1 MEATRVMRCIWPLLF
16 GVACATEDY
25 DPEQDLG
32 DLEGIEEV
40 GEGLTDLSSQCA
52 FTAGTGL
59 MALTLD
65 NSEIALINKA
75 SDGKIVVNG
84 FACGTS
90 PTFATSTTIKKL
102 TVTGTTG
109 NQTVILDY
117 LGGAF
122 SPGIAAGVGIEIDM
136 GAGTG
141 DAVKIRGS
149 KLADTYTFGATGIT
163 VNTDTI
169 NDITV
174 ANSEVFV
181 VTLSDGNDIFSGA
194 GSAVTGGAF
203 TAAITVYGG
212 AGNDSLRG
220 GDGDDTYHGGD
231 GDDTFP
237 CGAADD
243 GSDTINGGA
252 HTVADTVDYSLRTAA
267 VTVTLDG
274 TGNDGDGATT
284 ENDDVEVDVENV
296 KGGTA
301 GDTLTGS
308 SSANVLSGGAGADTL
323 TGGDGN
329 DILNGDADNDTF
341 NEGTASNGG
350 DTFNGGTGTD
360 TVTYTGRTTFV
371 TVVIDAAA
379 LDGEASELDK
389 VMVDVENV
397 TGGAGNDIITGS
409 TAANVL
415 EGGDGNDTLNGG
427 DGADTLRGGAG
438 DDGLNGGNGDDT
450 FDEGAADS
458 DADTML
464 GGAGIDLVSY
474 AGRTNAI
481 TIVMD
486 ATSSST
492 GTTGGE
498 TGEGDRVGTDVEN
511 LIGGDGTDTITGNA
525 LDNTLE
531 GGDDV
536 DTISGLGGDDTLDG
550 NAGDDILDCGA
561 GEGDI
566 MLDSTVDST
575 DTPVDCE
582 L

>member
-1 MEATRVMRCIWPLLF
+1 MQVRTVMRCIWPLVF
-16 GVACATEDY
+16 GVACGTEEY

-52 FTAGTGL
+52 FTASSGL

-84 FACGTS
+84 FPCVTAS
-90 PTFATSTTIKKL
+90 VPATATTIKKL

-122 SPGIAAGVGIEIDM
+122 SPGITAGVGVEIDM

-163 VNTDTI
+163 INTDTI

-203 TAAITVYGG
+203 AAAITVYGG

-220 GDGDDTYHGGD
+220 GDGNDIYNGGD

-237 CGAADD
+237 CGTADD
-243 GSDTINGGA
+243 GSDTMNGGA
-252 HTVADTVDYSLRTAA
+252 HTVADTVDYSARTAA
-267 VTVTLDG
+267 ITVTLDG
-274 TGNDGDGATT
+274 TGNDGDGGTT
-284 ENDDVEVDVENV
+284 ENDDVKADVENV

-301 GDTLTGS
+301 ADSLTGS
-308 SSANVLSGGAGADTL
+308 SAANVLSGGAGNDTL
-323 TGGDGN
+323 VGGDGA
-329 DILNGDADNDTF
+329 DVLNGDADNDTF

-350 DTFNGGTGTD
+350 DTFNGGAGTD
-360 TVTYTGRTTFV
+360 TVTYTGRTVFV
-371 TVVIDAAA
+371 TVVIDATA

-397 TGGAGNDIITGS
+397 TGGDGNDIITGS
-409 TAANVL
+409 TSANVL
-415 EGGDGNDTLNGG
+415 DGGDGNDTLNGG

-438 DDGLNGGNGDDT
+438 DDGLNGGNGDDI
-450 FDEGAADS
+450 FDEGTADS

-464 GGAGIDLVSY
+464 GGAGIDLANYS
-474 AGRTNAI
+474 GRTNAI

-492 GTTGGE
+492 GTAGGE

-511 LIGGDGTDTITGNA
+511 LIGGDGTDDITGNA
-525 LDNTLE
+525 LDNLLE

-536 DTISGLGGDDTLDG
+536 DTIAGLGGDDTIDG
-550 NAGDDILDCGA
+550 NAADDIIDCGA

-566 MLDSTVDST
+566 LLDPTTDST
-575 DTPVDCE
+575 DTPVNCE

>member
-1 MEATRVMRCIWPLLF
+1 MEIRKVMRCIWPLVL

-75 SDGKIVVNG
+75 SDGRIVVNG

-102 TVTGTTG
+102 TVTGAAG

-117 LGGAF
+117 LGGVF
-122 SPGIAAGVGIEIDM
+122 SPGITGAVGVEIDM
-136 GAGTG
+136 AAGTA
-141 DAVKIRGS
+141 DAVKIRGT

-163 VNTDTI
+163 INTDTL

-181 VTLSDGNDIFSGA
+181 VTMSDGNDVFSGA
-194 GSAVTGGAF
+194 GSPTAGAAFASAVT
-203 TAAITVYGG
+203 IYGG
-212 AGNDSLRG
+212 AGNDSIRG
-220 GDGDDTYHGGD
+220 GEGNDIYHGGD

-237 CGAADD
+237 AGAADD
-243 GSDTINGGA
+243 GSDTMNGGA
-252 HTVADTVDYSLRTAA
+252 HTVADTVDYSARTLA

-274 TGNDGDGATT
+274 TGNDGDTAGSEA
-284 ENDDVEVDVENV
+284 DDVEVDVENV

-301 GDTLTGS
+301 ADSLTGS
-308 SSANVLSGGAGADTL
+308 SSANVLSGGAGGDTL
-323 TGGDGN
+323 VGGDGA
-329 DILNGDADNDTF
+329 DVLNGDADNDTF
-341 NEGTASNGG
+341 DEGTASNGG

-360 TVTYTGRTTFV
+360 TVTYTGRTVFV
-371 TVVIDAAA
+371 TVVIDATA

-389 VMVDVENV
+389 IMVDVENV
-397 TGGAGNDIITGS
+397 TGGDGNDIITGS

-415 EGGDGNDTLNGG
+415 DGGDGNDTLNGG

-438 DDGLNGGNGDDT
+438 DDGLNGGNGDDI
-450 FDEGAADS
+450 FDEGTADS

-464 GGAGIDLVSY
+464 GGAGIDLVTY
-474 AGRTNAI
+474 TGRTNAI

-511 LIGGDGTDTITGNA
+511 LIGGDGTDDITGNA

-536 DTISGLGGDDTLDG
+536 DTIAGLGGDDTLDG
-550 NAGDDILDCGA
+550 NAGDDILDCGG